1 MMLGKIFIVSVV
13 FVCTLFANPKEETVE
28 LNFVNTPISHLTT
41 LISSITGNNF
51 VSDGEIPG
59 NFTFVSQK
67 AIKKSNLMSVYE
79 MILRTK
85 GYMIVNHEDKGFF
98 MITRN
103 NNAQRENIEFD
114 TDKNNYE
121 IKTEVVNLEYFK
133 PSKIKAIVQ
142 PYFTSAGKVVADDSL
157 GFLMITDYFDSIE
170 KIKKIIKKID
180 KPKGL
185 QLHWVRLE
193 NVNIKNVF
201 PQIQNL
207 AKIVSAQYRKPI
219 EVIED
224 KSSNTVIISCE
235 GDEYIELAKL
245 IRKVDSQSKLNLNS
259 SVINLKNSKAAD
271 VVKIIQEME
280 KTRYAKGDIKDRE
293 QISIS
298 HDVSLNAIIL
308 MGEQKVINNYKA
320 IIERLDE
327 PKKQVYV
334 EAQIIE
340 INEDKAKD
348 LGIKWDSLLGGKFN
362 TNGGWAAGLNLNGA
376 GAAPAITNFLK
387 FGPKVEVF
395 GDNDDV
401 TRVTSYKDPSIPNGL
416 TVGAMINLLQS
427 NGASKILSSPK
438 LLCMDNQES
447 SIYVGQVAPFKTA
460 AAVNTAETTSGASY
474 SYKDVG
480 LTLKIKPQIM
490 ADGKVRLDVTNK
502 LEDIIAT
509 GEDGTLPTTTKREVT
524 STSIVNDGNEI
535 VIAGLI
541 KDKIVKNKSQV
552 PFLGDIPFL
561 GALFRNNSTSV
572 SRVNLVVILKPTIVK
587 DVEELPADSLM
598 IQSKLISKKDLL
610 MMQELQKIE
619 NEEKNTTQESKDESV
634 EVIEVEKEIEKKE
647 NTQEDKNTN
656 QINHENRLKAMGL

>member
-1 MMLGKIFIVSVV
+1 MKLLSKILVLSCLIV
-13 FVCTLFANPKEETVE
+13 FTLNAKDDETVE
-28 LNFVNTPISHLTT
+28 INFVNTPISHLTT

-51 VSDGEIPG
+51 VSDGDIPG

-67 AIKKSNLMSVYE
+67 PIKTSNLMSVYE

-114 TDKNNYE
+114 TKENNYE
-121 IKTEVVNLEYFK
+121 IKTEIINLQYFK

-142 PYFTSAGKVVADDSL
+142 PYFTSAGKVVSDDQL
-157 GFLMITDYFDSIE
+157 GFLMITDYFDSLE
-170 KIKKIIKKID
+170 KIKKIIKRID
-180 KPKGL
+180 KPNNL
-185 QLHWVRLE
+185 ELHWVKLE

-201 PQIQNL
+201 PQIKNL

-224 KSSNTVIISCE
+224 KSSNTVIISSD
-235 GDEYIELAKL
+235 GDEYIALAKL
-245 IRKVDSQSKLNLNS
+245 IKKVDNQSKLNLNS

-271 VVKIIQEME
+271 LVKIIQEME

-308 MGEQKVINNYKA
+308 MGEQKVINNYKS
-320 IIERLDE
+320 IIDSLDA

-348 LGIKWDSLLGGKFN
+348 LGIKWDSLLGGKFS
-362 TNGGWAAGLNLNGA
+362 TNGGWAAGVNLNSA
-376 GAAPAITNFLK
+376 GSPAISQYMALAPT
-387 FGPKVEVF
+387 E
-395 GDNDDV
+395 
-401 TRVTSYKDPSIPNGL
+401 TVTSGDSIKQLAVTIPNGL
-416 TVGAMINLLQS
+416 TVGAMLNLLQS

-438 LLCMDNQES
+438 LLCLDNQES
-447 SIYVGQVAPFKTA
+447 SIYVGQVAPFQTA
-460 AAVNTAETTSGASY
+460 AAVNTATTTQGATY

-490 ADGKVRLDVTNK
+490 QDGKVRLDVTNK

-509 GEDGTLPTTTKREVT
+509 GEDGTLPTTTKREIT
-524 STSIVNDGNEI
+524 SSSIVNDGHEI
-535 VIAGLI
+535 IIAGLI
-541 KDKIVKNKSQV
+541 KDKIVKNKSQI

-561 GALFRNNSTSV
+561 GALFRTKSTSV
-572 SRVNLVVILKPTIVK
+572 SRVNLVIILKPTVIK
-587 DVEELPADSLM
+587 DPRDLQNHSNM
-598 IQSKLISKKDLL
+598 IENKLISKKDKK
-610 MMQELQKIE
+610 MMTMLQTIVNPEDLNTTKVKDM
-619 NEEKNTTQESKDESV
+619 NSSKTEEKDEKSQD
-634 EVIEVEKEIEKKE
+634 E
-647 NTQEDKNTN
+647 
-656 QINHENRLKAMGL
+656 INHERRLKDMGIL

>member
-1 MMLGKIFIVSVV
+1 MMLNKVFIVSVV
-13 FVCTLFANPKEETVE
+13 LVCTLFANPKEETVE

-59 NFTFVSQK
+59 NFTFVSQQ

-114 TDKNNYE
+114 INGNNFE
-121 IKTEVVNLEYFK
+121 IKTEIVNLQYFK
-133 PSKIKAIVQ
+133 PSKIKTIIQ
-142 PYFTSAGKVVADDSL
+142 PYFTSAGKVVSDDQL

-180 KPKGL
+180 KPNGL
-185 QLHWVRLE
+185 ELHWVRLE

-219 EVIED
+219 SVIED
-224 KSSNTVIISCE
+224 KSSNTVIISSE
-235 GDEYIELAKL
+235 GDEYIALENL
-245 IRKVDSQSKLNLNS
+245 IKKVDTQSKMNLNS

-271 VVKIIQEME
+271 LVKIIQEME

-308 MGEQKVINNYKA
+308 MGEQKVINNYKS
-320 IIERLDE
+320 IIYSLDA

-362 TNGGWAAGLNLNGA
+362 TNGGWAAGVNLNGQ
-376 GAAPAITNFLK
+376 GAPAISQYMALAPTE
-387 FGPKVEVF
+387 VEKS
-395 GDNDDV
+395 GDSILEV
-401 TRVTSYKDPSIPNGL
+401 ATSIPNGL
-416 TVGAMINLLQS
+416 TVGAMLNLLQS

-438 LLCMDNQES
+438 LLCLDNQES
-447 SIYVGQVAPFKTA
+447 SIYVGQVAPFQTA
-460 AAVNTAETTSGASY
+460 AAVNTSTTTQGATY
-474 SYKDVG
+474 SYKDIG

-490 ADGKVRLDVTNK
+490 DDGKVRLDVTNK

-524 STSIVNDGNEI
+524 SSSIVNDGNEI

-572 SRVNLVVILKPTIVK
+572 SRVNLVIVLKPTVVK
-587 DVEELPADSLM
+587 NAKDLKQHSNM
-598 IQSKLISKKDLL
+598 IQNNLISKKDML

-619 NEEKNTTQESKDESV
+619 NDDDNASDEEKKDVLKE
-634 EVIEVEKEIEKKE
+634 EKQDSNKIAHEK
-647 NTQEDKNTN
+647 
-656 QINHENRLKAMGL
+656 RLKAMGIE

>member
-362 TNGGWAAGLNLNGA
+362 TNGGWAAGVNLNGA
-376 GAAPAITNFLK
+376 GSPAIAQYMSLA
-387 FGPKVEVF
+387 PKKEATS
-395 GDNDDV
+395 GDTVKLVDI
-401 TRVTSYKDPSIPNGL
+401 SIPNGI
-416 TVGAMINLLQS
+416 TVGAMLNLLQS

-447 SIYVGQVAPFKTA
+447 SIYVGQVAPFQTA
-460 AAVNTAETTSGASY
+460 AAVNTSTTTQGATY

-561 GALFRNNSTSV
+561 GALFRNHSTSV

-587 DVEELPADSLM
+587 DVEELPEDSLM

-619 NEEKNTTQESKDESV
+619 NEEQNSSS
-634 EVIEVEKEIEKKE
+634 EKTEEK
-647 NTQEDKNTN
+647 TTN
-656 QINHENRLKAMGL
+656 QENHENRLKSMGL